1 MPLDIVYKKII
12 AERDPVV
19 SAKKRSIS
27 VNSQIQKVSEI
38 KLGDT
43 QGLDVEFSLVA
54 NYSPNMGKIEIVG
67 DILIFSPKLE
77 EMYDKN
83 ENGEITLKPLTQRD
97 VHQAILNDPLML
109 AISLAREVKLPSPH
123 QLPKIE
129 YQEQRK
135 EQ

>member
-43 QGLDVEFSLVA
+43 QGLDVELSLVA

-83 ENGEITLKPLTQRD
+83 EAPWTVWENK
-97 VHQAILNDPLML
+97 
-109 AISLAREVKLPSPH
+109 
-123 QLPKIE
+123 
-129 YQEQRK
+129 
-135 EQ
+135 